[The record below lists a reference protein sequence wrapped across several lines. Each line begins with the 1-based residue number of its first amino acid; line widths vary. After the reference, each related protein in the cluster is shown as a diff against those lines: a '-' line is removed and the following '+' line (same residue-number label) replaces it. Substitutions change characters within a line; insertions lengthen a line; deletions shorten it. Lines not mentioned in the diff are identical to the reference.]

1 MGKITTQNDEY
12 LKERWESK
20 SRWHITL
27 SDGTEVYQDDERAGR
42 PSWLDLS
49 DYLKEHPGL
58 TIRSMYFG
66 FRDNTVQLPDNADGY
81 FFRYGLL
88 ASWGGFEKHSYIA
101 GYLQDGVLT
110 VLKYELPE
118 MAYLGTETRNIED
131 AGPSLIVCK
140 NEEKYC
146 GEAERTDTS
155 PIYS

>member
-1 MGKITTQNDEY
+1 MSTITTKGDEY
-12 LKERWESK
+12 LRERWESK
-20 SRWHITL
+20 SRWHIIL
-27 SDGTEVYQDDERAGR
+27 SDGTEVFQDDERAGR

-49 DYLKEHPGL
+49 DFLTENPSL

-88 ASWGGFEKHSYIA
+88 SSWGGFEKHSYLV

-118 MAYLGTETRNIED
+118 MTYLGTETRDMES
-131 AGPSLIVCK
+131 AGQSLIICK
-140 NEEKYC
+140 REVSSVN
-146 GEAERTDTS
+146 
-155 PIYS
+155 